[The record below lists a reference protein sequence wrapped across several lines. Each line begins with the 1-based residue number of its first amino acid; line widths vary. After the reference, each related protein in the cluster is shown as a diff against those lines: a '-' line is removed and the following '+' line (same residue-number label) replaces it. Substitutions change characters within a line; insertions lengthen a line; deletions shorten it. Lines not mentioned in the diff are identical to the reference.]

1 MPELLTA
8 DVSIETDGK
17 VYNGQYTVNMKLQ
30 SLTVM
35 SEYGVETTDTSYPSP
50 SRRPS

>member
-1 MPELLTA
+1 MPDLLAA
-8 DVSIETDGK
+8 DVSVEIDGT

-35 SEYGVETTDTSYPSP
+35 SEYGV
-50 SRRPS
+50 